1 MTSYN
6 TKVKDREQ
14 PRWWHCKIWKMMCTS
29 GASMNSAWGLQRALE
44 IRWCLSGKGKMH
56 LCSWSDRNHKVVA
69 DFEKKKREGK
79 VTFREL
85 KI

>member
-6 TKVKDREQ
+6 IEQKDREQ

-29 GASMNSAWGLQRALE
+29 GASMNSKWGLARALE